1 MAPPGHDLTRAP
13 GHLIR
18 RAQQMHQTLWAQRVG
33 SDLTSVQFAVLAL
46 LARQPE
52 IDQRTLG
59 VSLSIDTS
67 TLADVCRRLADKGLL
82 ERRRDVNDARRYVL
96 RVTPSA
102 TTLLKRTIP
111 VVDAVGDALLVNLSP
126 DERDTLIDLLQR
138 VLLST
143 PQAPGAET
151 MPDLRNA
158 SRERRGKRV
167 GA

>member
-1 MAPPGHDLTRAP
+1 MALPVHDLTRAP

-18 RAQQMHQTLWAQRVG
+18 RAQQLHQTLWAQRVG

-46 LARQPE
+46 LVRKPE

-59 VSLSIDTS
+59 DTLSIDTS

-82 ERRRDVNDARRYVL
+82 ERRRDVNDARRNVL

-102 TTLLKRTIP
+102 TALLKRTIP
-111 VVDAVGDALLVNLSP
+111 AVDAVGESLLHPLTL
-126 DERDTLIDLLQR
+126 DERDTLITLLQR
-138 VLLST
+138 VLVGVPEGPGTETT
-143 PQAPGAET
+143 PAPRSA
-151 MPDLRNA
+151 PP
-158 SRERRGKRV
+158 ERRKKRV